1 MGSRVNALPGMLT
14 TALVCAFGLSACV
27 SVPQGPTVAVLPGAG
42 KTMEQFNGDVSV
54 CQQHAQAAVAGPTY
68 AAQEYAASNA
78 VGGAALG
85 AVLGAMLGAV
95 TGQAGAGAA
104 WGAGTG
110 LLYGGAAAGNVGA
123 ASSYTLQRQFDI
135 AYMQCMYA
143 RGDQVPGRVVQRS
156 HPPVSYSATVPRSYS
171 APSNAGVPPPGTP
184 APARTYSAPPN
195 AGVPPPDTLPP
206 QGLGGT
212 DGLPQRQN

>member
-1 MGSRVNALPGMLT
+1 MDSRFLARPGALAA
-14 TALVCAFGLSACV
+14 ALAGLLGLSACV
-27 SVPQGPTVAVLPGAG
+27 SVPQGPTVAVMPGAG
-42 KTMEQFNGDVSV
+42 KTLDQFNADISV
-54 CQQHAQAAVAGPTY
+54 CQQYAQSAVAGPTH
-68 AAQEYAASNA
+68 AAQNYAASNA

-110 LLYGGAAAGNVGA
+110 LLYGGAAAGNAGA

-143 RGDQVPGRVVQRS
+143 HGDQVPGRVVQRN

-184 APARTYSAPPN
+184 APARTYNAPPN
-195 AGVPPPDTLPP
+195 AGVPPPDTPPP
-206 QGLGGT
+206 QGLGGA
-212 DGLPQRQN
+212 DGLSQQQN

>member
-1 MGSRVNALPGMLT
+1 MAPFNARPAIG
-14 TALVCAFGLSACV
+14 ALAGLLVLAGCV
-27 SVPQGPTVAVLPGAG
+27 SVPQGPTVAVMPGAG
-42 KTMEQFNGDVSV
+42 KTLDQFNADVSV
-54 CQQHAQAAVAGPTY
+54 CQQHAQSAVSGPSR
-68 AAQEYAASNA
+68 AAQDYAASNA

-110 LLYGGAAAGNVGA
+110 LLYGGAAASNVGA

-143 RGDQVPGRVVQRS
+143 RGDQVPARVVQRG
-156 HPPVSYSATVPRSYS
+156 HPPVSYSAAVPRYYS

-195 AGVPPPDTLPP
+195 AGVPPADTPPP
-206 QGLGGT
+206 QGLGGS
-212 DGLPQRQN
+212 DSGPQRQN